1 MEKCYEAENFITAE
15 ECNMKKYSKPMHV
28 AYQIKGSYKTN
39 VILPIL
45 CQIIASTT

>member
-1 MEKCYEAENFITAE
+1 
-15 ECNMKKYSKPMHV
+15 MHV

-39 VILPIL
+39 PMVPFL